1 MGSDLSSTESRSNS
15 NSNSNS
21 NSKDTGIQV
30 VLPEPQSPL
39 RILTGTALAGLAG
52 AAYGSSYGILKHQTP
67 GRFAF
72 QTSLNCLTFAF
83 PFFALREY
91 VITPAFQSL
100 TPKTQQ
106 HHHTSHNLRTH
117 NLAPSAVT
125 GALVGGGLS
134 VWARGSRHLLSGM
147 STFGL
152 LCLSCQYIGNELR
165 IARVK
170 LVSHYSSQLNG
181 TGPPA
186 PTPPSTSPS
195 TTHAQSD
202 SPPSSSIW
210 SKLSALSP
218 VRKVSDEEYAQRLAS
233 QRTQAQDRISTL
245 QRQAAELEAELGT
258 AAASDQS
265 TKLA

>member
-1 MGSDLSSTESRSNS
+1 MSSDFSSTESRSNS
-15 NSNSNS
+15 NSNS
-21 NSKDTGIQV
+21 KETGIQV

-67 GRFAF
+67 ARFAF

-91 VITPAFQSL
+91 VISPAFQSL
-100 TPKTQQ
+100 TPKTQY
-106 HHHTSHNLRTH
+106 HHTSHNLRTH

-134 VWARGSRHLLSGM
+134 VWARGSKHLLSGM

-181 TGPPA
+181 TAPPPA
-186 PTPPSTSPS
+186 PTPPPSSSSPS
-195 TTHAQSD
+195 TTDAQSD

-265 TKLA
+265 TKVA